1 MTQPPV
7 QFDARSALIF
17 AALLMGLGL
26 LGLLRRRNMLFLL
39 MSLELV
45 FVAAVTA
52 FVALAHQVRTYN
64 GQVFAVF
71 IIMVTA
77 AQAAV
82 GVAIVVSL
90 YRHRHSIDTQHW
102 RTMRG

>member
-1 MTQPPV
+1 MPQPPV
-7 QFDARSALIF
+7 QFDARSALVF
-17 AALLMGLGL
+17 AALLLGLGL

-39 MSLELV
+39 MAVELIL
-45 FVAAVTA
+45 AAPTVA
-52 FVALAHQVRTYN
+52 FVALAHQARTYN

-71 IIMVTA
+71 IIMVAA

-90 YRHRHSIDTQHW
+90 YRHRRSISTQHW
-102 RTMRG
+102 RALRG